1 MIKSR
6 KGCPFQYVEIMACPG
21 GCNNGGGQIKPDENQ
36 TVMELLSKVE
46 ESYHSE
52 LIKEEPIENKTIQN
66 LYNEWCNTPK
76 RKEKLL
82 YTNYH
87 EISNLDQEIAAA
99 IQW

>member
-1 MIKSR
+1 
-6 KGCPFQYVEIMACPG
+6 
-21 GCNNGGGQIKPDENQ
+21 
-36 TVMELLSKVE
+36 MELLSKVE

-82 YTNYH
+82 YTNY
-87 EISNLDQEIAAA
+87 II
-99 IQW
+99 